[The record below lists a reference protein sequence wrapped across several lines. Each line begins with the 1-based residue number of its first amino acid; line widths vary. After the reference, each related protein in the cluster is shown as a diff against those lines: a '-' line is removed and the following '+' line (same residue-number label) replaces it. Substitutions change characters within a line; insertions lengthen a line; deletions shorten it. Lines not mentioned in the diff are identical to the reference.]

1 MNAYKVIKGD
11 LDEYKAPA
19 GEAKFISFASG
30 LINSGKLKDYE
41 YMQEFRNR
49 DSRLY
54 ASILFP
60 FKGWYETNYGTNF
73 IYEWIKNGNNESKD
87 WFQLPQ
93 NVNRWKMMRIMTDK
107 QPAIIPVSVM
117 PKYC

>member
-1 MNAYKVIKGD
+1 MTPTQNLVDAYWTVDGKTPSIPSIEKRMNAYKVIKGD

-54 ASILFP
+54 ASI
-60 FKGWYETNYGTNF
+60 
-73 IYEWIKNGNNESKD
+73 
-87 WFQLPQ
+87 
-93 NVNRWKMMRIMTDK
+93 
-107 QPAIIPVSVM
+107 PVSYTHLDVY
-117 PKYC
+117 KRQE